1 MYGDRLDKEN
11 RPMYG
16 DRLDLKKRSVDVP
29 RSSIRL
35 AAVVFAAGIAAAACG
50 SVKMGAAAIVGDQRI
65 STTNLG
71 QEVDNLDAGYQAYKS
86 KIQLQYPESQAP
98 QQVLAW
104 LVRFQ
109 VRDQLASQ
117 QGIAVTGA
125 DEQQALA
132 GITAQIRQSGSS
144 ASLAEIAVA
153 NGLPPDMIP
162 ALGRYQAIQT
172 KLLDRLDGGKLP
184 SATAAQQTLE
194 NEFNGRECR
203 AAKSLD
209 IQINPQFGALDYN
222 TFGIV
227 PATTSLSQAQ
237 GASPSPAATPPRL
250 TPNC

>member
-1 MYGDRLDKEN
+1 VYGDRLDKE
-11 RPMYG
+11 
-16 DRLDLKKRSVDVP
+16 KRSVDVP

-35 AAVVFAAGIAAAACG
+35 AAVVFAAGLAAAACG
-50 SVKMGAAAIVGDQRI
+50 TVKMGAAAIVGNQRI
-65 STTNLG
+65 STTNLA

-109 VRDQLASQ
+109 VRDRLAQ
-117 QGIAVTGA
+117 RQGITLTPA
-125 DEQQALA
+125 DQQQALA
-132 GITAQIRQSGSS
+132 SITAQIQQSGSS

-184 SATAAQQTLE
+184 SATAAQQALE
-194 NEFNGRECR
+194 NEFNGSQCR

-209 IQINPQFGALDYN
+209 IQINPQFGTLDYN

-227 PATTSLSQAQ
+227 PATTTLSRAQ
-237 GASPSPAATPPRL
+237 GAAPSPSATPPLL
-250 TPNC
+250 TAPC

>member
-1 MYGDRLDKEN
+1 
-11 RPMYG
+11 
-16 DRLDLKKRSVDVP
+16 VP

-35 AAVVFAAGIAAAACG
+35 AAAVFAAGIAVAACG
-50 SVKMGAAAIVGDQRI
+50 TVKMGAAAIVGDQRI

-71 QEVDNLDAGYQAYKS
+71 QEVNNLDAGYQTYKS

-109 VRDQLASQ
+109 VRDRLAQ
-117 QGIAVTGA
+117 RQGITITPA

-132 GITAQIRQSGSS
+132 TINAQIQQSGSS
-144 ASLAEIAVA
+144 ASLPEVAVA
-153 NGLPPDMIP
+153 NGLPPDMIS

-184 SATAAQQTLE
+184 SATAAQQALE
-194 NEFNGRECR
+194 NKFNGTQCR

-209 IQINPQFGALDYN
+209 IQINPQFGTLDYN
-222 TFGIV
+222 TFAIV
-227 PATTSLSQAQ
+227 PATTSLSKAQ
-237 GASPSPAATPPRL
+237 GASPSPAATPPLL
-250 TPNC
+250 TPPC

>member
-1 MYGDRLDKEN
+1 M
-11 RPMYG
+11 
-16 DRLDLKKRSVDVP
+16 P

-50 SVKMGAAAIVGDQRI
+50 TVKMGAAAIVGNQRI
-65 STTNLG
+65 STTNLA
-71 QEVDNLDAGYQAYKS
+71 QEVDNLDAGYQAYKG

-109 VRDQLASQ
+109 VRDRLAQQ
-117 QGIAVTGA
+117 QGITVTPA
-125 DEQQALA
+125 DRQQALA
-132 GITAQIRQSGSS
+132 SISAQIRQSGSS

-184 SATAAQQTLE
+184 SGTAAQQALQAT
-194 NEFNGRECR
+194 FNRTECH
-203 AAKSLD
+203 AAKSLS
-209 IQINPQFGALDYN
+209 IQVNPQFGTLDYN
-222 TFGIV
+222 TFAIV
-227 PATTSLSQAQ
+227 PATTTLSKPQAPS
-237 GASPSPAATPPRL
+237 ASPAATPPRL
-250 TPNC
+250 TPPC